1 MKTAIRANFTI
12 PEDVLEEFNHIV
24 PKRQKSKV
32 ISQLLKEEVE
42 KRKRELYK
50 IAQEVEKDKKL
61 SQEMKHWEI
70 TMGDG
75 LGDL

>member
-12 PEDVLEEFNHIV
+12 PEDVWDEFNHIV
-24 PKRQKSKV
+24 PKRQKSRV
-32 ISQLLKEEVE
+32 ISKLLKQEVE
-42 KRKRELYK
+42 KRKKELYK

-61 SQEMKHWEI
+61 NQEMKEWETTI
-70 TMGDG
+70 ADG